1 MTRTLDETDKKIL
14 DFLEINGRETT
25 SALAGK
31 IGMSRSALQDRI
43 SRLEREGDIQ
53 SYTITRKTASDT
65 FGVRAYLM
73 IKTNGALCHQIAP
86 YLQKIP
92 QVKFFD
98 SISGEIDGLI
108 CIEAKNNSELGDLR
122 DVIAG
127 YHQVKEIQT
136 LSVMQTRIA
145 RRP

>member
-1 MTRTLDETDKKIL
+1 MKRSLDEIDKQIL
-14 DFLEINGRETT
+14 DLLEVNGRETA

-43 SRLEREGDIQ
+43 MRLERDGEILG
-53 SYTITRKTASDT
+53 YTIKRKTPSDA

-86 YLQKIP
+86 YLMKIP
-92 QVKFFD
+92 EVKFFD

-108 CIEAKNNSELGDLR
+108 CIETKNNESLGALR
-122 DVIAG
+122 DIIAS

-136 LSVMQTRIA
+136 LSVMQIRIPW
-145 RRP
+145 RR